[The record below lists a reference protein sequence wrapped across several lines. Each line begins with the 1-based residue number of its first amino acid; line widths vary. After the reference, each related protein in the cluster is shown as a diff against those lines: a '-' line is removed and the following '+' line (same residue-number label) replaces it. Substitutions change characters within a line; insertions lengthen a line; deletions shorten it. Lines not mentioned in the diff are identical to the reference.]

1 MLEKLKELDRKLS
14 LSPEER
20 TADERRRDPR
30 EEVTDGHMT
39 ILGETYPIH
48 NWSVRGFMIHSC
60 MLERGPGDRLDVEV
74 SIPLPGQRLDF
85 ACRAIVVRA
94 DVEQQH
100 LAGVFVGV
108 DKDTQAAIDEHFGI
122 HVSRSWGQEI
132 KDRIKSYSLRP
143 KQKA

>member
-1 MLEKLKELDRKLS
+1 MLEKLKELDRKLQ

-20 TADERRRDPR
+20 TAEERRREPR
-30 EEVTDGHMT
+30 EELTDGRMT
-39 ILGETYPIH
+39 ILGESYPIH
-48 NWSVRGFMIHSC
+48 NWSVRGFMLHSC
-60 MLERGPGDRLDVEV
+60 PLDRGPGDRLEVEV
-74 SIPLPGQRLDF
+74 SIPLPGQRLKF

-94 DVEQQH
+94 STEQQR

-108 DKDTQAAIDEHFGI
+108 DKDTQATIDEHFGI
-122 HVSRSWGQEI
+122 HVSRSWSQDI

>member
-1 MLEKLKELDRKLS
+1 MLEKLKELDRKLQ

-20 TADERRRDPR
+20 TADERRREPR
-30 EEVTDGHMT
+30 EELTDGRMT

-60 MLERGPGDRLDVEV
+60 PLERGPGDRLEVEV
-74 SIPLPGQRLDF
+74 SIPLPGQWLEF

-94 DVEQQH
+94 DAERQH

-122 HVSRSWGQEI
+122 HVSKSWGQDI

-143 KQKA
+143 KHKA

>member
-20 TADERRRDPR
+20 TAEERRREPR
-30 EEVTDGHMT
+30 EEVTDGRIT
-39 ILGETYPIH
+39 ILGETYPVH

-60 MLERGPGDRLDVEV
+60 PLDRSPGDRFDIDV
-74 SIPLPGQRLDF
+74 SIPLPEQQLAF

-94 DVEQQH
+94 DAERQR

-108 DKDTQAAIDEHFGI
+108 DKATQAAIDDHFGI
-122 HVSRSWGQEI
+122 HVSKSWGQDI